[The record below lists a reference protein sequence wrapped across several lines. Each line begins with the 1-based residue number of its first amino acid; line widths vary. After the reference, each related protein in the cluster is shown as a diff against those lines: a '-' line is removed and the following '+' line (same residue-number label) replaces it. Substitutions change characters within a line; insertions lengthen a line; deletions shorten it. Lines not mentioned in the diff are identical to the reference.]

1 MDSLLILT
9 VILAY
14 LVVWRAVQ
22 FRIYK
27 EIKERFKDY
36 LWIDVVSKCD
46 LLEGSPVIYAKEDRS
61 GDEAEIIKY
70 RETGP
75 DESIHVSVKTEQGL
89 NEVCNLSEIF
99 MFPKLKRSKSVFF
112 E

>member
-1 MDSLLILT
+1 M
-9 VILAY
+9 
-14 LVVWRAVQ
+14 RALQ

-46 LLEGSPVIYAKEDRS
+46 LLGGGSQVIYAKEDRS
-61 GDEAEIIKY
+61 NDEEEIIKY

-75 DESIHVSVKTEQGL
+75 DESFHVSVKTEQGL
-89 NEVCNLSEIF
+89 SEVCKTLPEIF
-99 MFPKLKRSKSVFF
+99 SISTKK
-112 E
+112 

>member
-1 MDSLLILT
+1 M
-9 VILAY
+9 Y
-14 LVVWRAVQ
+14 LFWRVLQ

-27 EIKERFKDY
+27 EMKERFKDY

-46 LLEGSPVIYAKEDRS
+46 LLRGSQVIYAKEDRS
-61 GDEAEIIKY
+61 SDDEEIIKY

-89 NEVCNLSEIF
+89 NEV
-99 MFPKLKRSKSVFF
+99 
-112 E
+112 